1 MGFLSSLNKLLGRE
15 NTGQTAKRRLQLV
28 LIHDRSDISPEL
40 MENLRKDLINVIS
53 NYLEIDDQHIELDLE
68 KADRSVALV
77 ANIPVKNVR
86 RNTQTSRKDDLS

>member
-40 MENLRKDLINVIS
+40 MENLRKDLIDVIS

-86 RNTQTSRKDDLS
+86 RRAQISRKDDLS